1 MSPSKSSSSS
11 SSQLKVDAKNQE
23 VPIFLRKTY
32 HMIDTCDDNV
42 CSWCEEGTTFVVK
55 EPETFEKVI
64 IPQFFKHSKFS
75 SFVRQLNFYGFRKI
89 KYTDSI
95 RINTA
100 EEQKTANFWRFRHEN
115 FKKGREDLLGDIKRM
130 NSASKEVAKKAS
142 ASTSASLKT
151 SSSSATTTAT
161 VKKVVDKKGAEV
173 KELKEELNTLK
184 DRIKEMTSNID
195 QLTSLVQTV
204 TLKPC
209 ITATATSKDCA
220 TGHGHAQEGQDCMDQ
235 VDDSAPVGNKR
246 KKTSLL
252 ESNMNMNSLD
262 MNMDMDMVVDQVGS
276 SNSIHGHEQPI
287 ADTCA
292 SSTGIMAM
300 DDIAFHPTTMF
311 PPEPVLSQ
319 EGPEQVPSARL
330 GLDEEL
336 FVDELFHAFDSES
349 DMDMLVP
356 LSDSDSSSV
365 STMDIKRL
373 SGSPTFISPS
383 ESPVKEEEPF
393 KAPAWNIAA
402 PASKETERTITTTR
416 TSSTNTNAPD
426 QAMMN
431 KLSDALTVLP
441 KDVQEMLV
449 NRLISTITSPE
460 TMKSHMDAV
469 CAEKERASLTSLM
482 ATEAASKALLEQ
494 QHNDVV
500 LQTASATLTA
510 LLTQF
515 SVALKDKETQKRLVN
530 TNKTLPVI
538 TVHA

>member
-1 MSPSKSSSSS
+1 M
-11 SSQLKVDAKNQE
+11 
-23 VPIFLRKTY
+23 
-32 HMIDTCDDNV
+32 
-42 CSWCEEGTTFVVK
+42 K

-95 RINTA
+95 RINTL

-115 FKKGREDLLGDIKRM
+115 FRKGREDLLADIKRM

-142 ASTSASLKT
+142 ASAAS
-151 SSSSATTTAT
+151 STTPTMT
-161 VKKVVDKKGAEV
+161 KKVVDKKGGAEV

-204 TLKPC
+204 TLKP
-209 ITATATSKDCA
+209 TAAGNNNANATAPATATGNA
-220 TGHGHAQEGQDCMDQ
+220 HEGQDCMDQ
-235 VDDSAPVGNKR
+235 VDDSAPVGHKR
-246 KKTSLL
+246 KKVSLL
-252 ESNMNMNSLD
+252 ESNINSLD
-262 MNMDMDMVVDQVGS
+262 MPMDMNMNMVVDQVGS
-276 SNSIHGHEQPI
+276 SNSIQGHGHGQPI
-287 ADTCA
+287 ADACA

-300 DDIAFHPTTMF
+300 DDIAFHPTTIF

-356 LSDSDSSSV
+356 LSSSSSV
-365 STMDIKRL
+365 CTVDMKES
-373 SGSPTFISPS
+373 SGSATFISPS
-383 ESPVKEEEPF
+383 ESPVKEAEEHEPV
-393 KAPAWNIAA
+393 KAATWNIAA
-402 PASKETERTITTTR
+402 APKMTITTTR
-416 TSSTNTNAPD
+416 TSSTSTTSSSSTTSTSTSTANAPD

-460 TMKSHMDAV
+460 TIKSHMDAV
-469 CAEKERASLTSLM
+469 CAEKERIANQASNASSCSSAASLTSLM
-482 ATEAASKALLEQ
+482 ATEAASKAVLEQ
-494 QHNDVV
+494 QHNEVV

-515 SVALKDKETQKRLVN
+515 SVALKDKDTQKRLVN

-538 TVHA
+538 PVHA

>member
-1 MSPSKSSSSS
+1 
-11 SSQLKVDAKNQE
+11 
-23 VPIFLRKTY
+23 
-32 HMIDTCDDNV
+32 
-42 CSWCEEGTTFVVK
+42 
-55 EPETFEKVI
+55 
-64 IPQFFKHSKFS
+64 
-75 SFVRQLNFYGFRKI
+75 
-89 KYTDSI
+89 
-95 RINTA
+95 
-100 EEQKTANFWRFRHEN
+100 
-115 FKKGREDLLGDIKRM
+115 M
-130 NSASKEVAKKAS
+130 NSASKEVAKKQAN
-142 ASTSASLKT
+142 ADANANASLNGKA
-151 SSSSATTTAT
+151 SLSGSVSAGNANANA

-209 ITATATSKDCA
+209 ATVTSQ
-220 TGHGHAQEGQDCMDQ
+220 GQAQAQDGAAIQGQDCMDQ
-235 VDDSAPVGNKR
+235 VDDSAPVGHKR

-262 MNMDMDMVVDQVGS
+262 MDMDMDMDIVVDQVGS
-276 SNSIHGHEQPI
+276 SNSIHGHGHGQPI
-287 ADTCA
+287 ADACA

-300 DDIAFHPTTMF
+300 HDIAFHPTTIF

-319 EGPEQVPSARL
+319 EGPEQVPSTSARL
-330 GLDEEL
+330 GSDEEL

-356 LSDSDSSSV
+356 LSDDTDSSSASV
-365 STMDIKRL
+365 STMDINIKDEQEQEQEKEQKQEQELRSL
-373 SGSPTFISPS
+373 TFVSPS

-393 KAPAWNIAA
+393 KATAWNIAA
-402 PASKETERTITTTR
+402 PVPVPAPAPKDMVKTITTTTTR
-416 TSSTNTNAPD
+416 TISTNTNVPD

-460 TMKSHMDAV
+460 TIKSHMDAV
-469 CAEKERASLTSLM
+469 CAEKERASLTSLI
-482 ATEAASKALLEQ
+482 ATEAASNAKALLEQ

-515 SVALKDKETQKRLVN
+515 SVALKDKDAQKRLVNANAN

>member
-1 MSPSKSSSSS
+1 M
-11 SSQLKVDAKNQE
+11 
-23 VPIFLRKTY
+23 
-32 HMIDTCDDNV
+32 
-42 CSWCEEGTTFVVK
+42 K

-100 EEQKTANFWRFRHEN
+100 EEQKTANFWRFRHEH

-142 ASTSASLKT
+142 ASASLKT
-151 SSSSATTTAT
+151 SSTTTAT
-161 VKKVVDKKGAEV
+161 ATASVKKVVDKKGAEV

-209 ITATATSKDCA
+209 ATSTATVTSQDGATI
-220 TGHGHAQEGQDCMDQ
+220 HGHAQEGQDCMDQ
-235 VDDSAPVGNKR
+235 VDDSAPVGHKR

-252 ESNMNMNSLD
+252 ESNMNMNSFD
-262 MNMDMDMVVDQVGS
+262 MDINMNMDMDIVVDQVGS
-276 SNSIHGHEQPI
+276 SNSIHGHEQGQPI
-287 ADTCA
+287 ADACA

-300 DDIAFHPTTMF
+300 NDIAFHPTTMF

-365 STMDIKRL
+365 STMDIHIKEL

-383 ESPVKEEEPF
+383 ESPVKEEEPV

-402 PASKETERTITTTR
+402 PAPKETERTITTTTTR

-460 TMKSHMDAV
+460 TIKSHMDAV

-530 TNKTLPVI
+530 TTKTLPVI